1 MIKKLCVVL
10 LVLIILLGPVGGF
23 WSKPARANTGSE
35 RRVMLCAAWPWEDG
49 GWSSATSPSSSDSD
63 STYSSAN
70 PTKPGDKVEP
80 QRVQQ
85 KPQKSFWSRLQFF
98 LFNLKLLFGSK

>member
-1 MIKKLCVVL
+1 MKKICVVL
-10 LVLIILLGPVGGF
+10 LVLTIMLGSVSIF
-23 WSKPARANTGSE
+23 WSKPAQANTGAE
-35 RRVMLCAAWPWEDG
+35 RRVMLCAEPWHG
-49 GWSSATSPSSSDSD
+49 GEWNKVTPPPPPDPN

-70 PTKPGDKVEP
+70 SARPGDKLEP

-85 KPQKSFWSRLQFF
+85 KPQKSLWSRVQFF

>member
-1 MIKKLCVVL
+1 MNKKLRVVL
-10 LVLIILLGPVGGF
+10 LLLTFMLGSVGFLGP
-23 WSKPARANTGSE
+23 KRALCNTGPD
-35 RRVMLCAAWPWEDG
+35 VALCAAEPWSG
-49 GWSSATSPSSSDSD
+49 GWNKATPPPPPDPN

-70 PTKPGDKVEP
+70 SDRPGDKVEP

-98 LFNLKLLFGSK
+98 LFNLNLLFGSK